1 MSTIQLRVAGAGVS
15 YLFIFLAGFW
25 LSRSGAPY
33 SVLTLTI
40 HKLISLAAIILL
52 GITAYQTNQA
62 ARLGAIELLVVVVAG
77 LLFIGTIATGGMLS
91 TEKTMPDIVHRLHRI
106 TLYLTVLFTAVSLYL
121 LARR

>member
-33 SVLTLTI
+33 NVLTLTI

-106 TLYLTVLFTAVSLYL
+106 TPYLTVLFTAVSLYL